1 MEQIYYGKCSNLM
14 LSKLVLDF
22 EENNGAKL
30 HGFMHNFHRCSL
42 SFICFSHFHTSFD
55 IYHKNVPLGTS
66 QN

>member
-55 IYHKNVPLGTS
+55 IYH
-66 QN
+66 